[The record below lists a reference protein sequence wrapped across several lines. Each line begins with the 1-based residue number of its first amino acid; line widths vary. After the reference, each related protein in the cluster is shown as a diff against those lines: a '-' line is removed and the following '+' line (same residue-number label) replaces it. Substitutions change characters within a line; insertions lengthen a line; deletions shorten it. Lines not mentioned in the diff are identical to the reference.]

1 MYIIDI
7 NQKTMKKPNEII
19 DIEIKWNNFIPFIGY
34 LAITFFG
41 KMWMRNSTKERWER
55 YIKDGQAAYA
65 INHEMIHVKQAVS
78 TNNSWWEFYVLYIW
92 YWLKAIFRGFTFAY
106 KMNPFEMEAYAN
118 ENDLNYIA
126 THSGGAVRWKVYK
139 TIPIKTRKAYW
150 KDYNIKRKS
159 EYITFGKYIN
169 EYIDPYYHFKEYT
182 L

>member
-1 MYIIDI
+1 
-7 NQKTMKKPNEII
+7 MKKPNEIV
-19 DIEIKWNNFIPFIGY
+19 DIEIKWNNFIPFAGY

-41 KMWMRNSTKERWER
+41 KMWMRNSTKEKWEK
-55 YIKDGQAAYA
+55 YIKDGMAAYV

-92 YWLKAIFRGFTFAY
+92 YWLKTILKGTTFAY

-118 ENDLNYIA
+118 ENDLTYIA
-126 THSGGAVRWKVYK
+126 KHSGGAVRWKVYK

-150 KDYNIKRKS
+150 KDYNNKRKT

-169 EYIDPYYHFKEYT
+169 EHIDPYYHFKEYT